1 MIISNREI
9 CSMFEINDSKQSVID
24 AACIRFAD
32 IENVESI
39 ASECG
44 MRGQILRNKLN
55 PNQPHQLTVTEL
67 IKITKATDNHDII
80 NSAILDIGL
89 VAVRLPKQGE
99 SKPLTLSTMSVTAD
113 LGDINRHILEAE
125 SDRRLTRYKKDAIV
139 RKAQQA
145 VRELVFLMSDV
156 ENRCGGAGPFVSM
169 CADAVMNGLPIPG
182 M

>member
-1 MIISNREI
+1 
-9 CSMFEINDSKQSVID
+9 MFEINDSKQSVID
-24 AACIRFAD
+24 AACIRFVD

-39 ASECG
+39 ANDCG
-44 MRGQILRNKLN
+44 MRGQMLRNKLN
-55 PNQPHQLTVTEL
+55 PNQPHQLTVNEL

-99 SKPLTLSTMSVTAD
+99 SKPLTLSAMSVTAD

-125 SDRRLTRYKKDAIV
+125 SDRRLTRHKKDAIV

-169 CADAVMNGLPIPG
+169 CADAVINGMPIPG

>member
-1 MIISNREI
+1 
-9 CSMFEINDSKQSVID
+9 MFEINDSKQSVID
-24 AACIRFAD
+24 AACIRFTD

-39 ASECG
+39 ANDCG
-44 MRGQILRNKLN
+44 MRGQMLRNKLN

-99 SKPLTLSTMSVTAD
+99 SKPLTLSAMSVAIQT
-113 LGDINRHILEAE
+113 GDISRHILEAE
-125 SDRRLTRYKKDAIV
+125 SDRRLTRHKKDAIV

-156 ENRCGGAGPFVSM
+156 ENRCGGA
-169 CADAVMNGLPIPG
+169 
-182 M
+182 

>member
-1 MIISNREI
+1 
-9 CSMFEINDSKQSVID
+9 MFEINDSKQNVID
-24 AACIRFAD
+24 AACIRFTD

-99 SKPLTLSTMSVTAD
+99 SKPLTLSAMSVTAD

-125 SDRRLTRYKKDAIV
+125 SDRRLTRHKKDAIV

>member
-1 MIISNREI
+1 
-9 CSMFEINDSKQSVID
+9 MFEINDSKQNVID

-39 ASECG
+39 ANDCG
-44 MRGQILRNKLN
+44 MRGQMLRNKLN
-55 PNQPHQLTVTEL
+55 PNQPHQLTVNEL

-80 NSAILDIGL
+80 NSAILEIGL